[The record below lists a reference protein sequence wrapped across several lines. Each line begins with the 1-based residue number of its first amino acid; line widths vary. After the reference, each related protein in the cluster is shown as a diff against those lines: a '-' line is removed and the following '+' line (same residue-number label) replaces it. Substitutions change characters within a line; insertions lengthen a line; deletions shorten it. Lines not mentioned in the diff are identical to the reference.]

1 MQYNLYI
8 ETTQGMK
15 NAMVDSPY
23 VFFGAPFGYVP
34 YRKAG
39 SCELDQ
45 TIIDDFWR
53 CVDIVLEQNE
63 LTADDFIRAVR
74 AFGNSNMYGEI
85 NN

>member
-15 NAMVDSPY
+15 NAMVDSPH
-23 VFFGAPFGYVP
+23 VFAGAPFGYVP
-34 YRKAG
+34 YRKSG

-63 LTADDFIRAVR
+63 LTADESIKSSLSF
-74 AFGNSNMYGEI
+74 NSL
-85 NN
+85 